1 MCPARGI
8 SGQRDC
14 PARRGGGFGDWMQPA
29 GTCRD
34 ISERTDKG
42 SFCRCAAAGGEKW
55 KWSEHGRVKA
65 LSQQKKKKINHID
78 SQVLELAKKT
88 LEVLEM

>member
-8 SGQRDC
+8 SGERDC
-14 PARRGGGFGDWMQPA
+14 AARRGGA

-34 ISERTDKG
+34 ISGRTDRG
-42 SFCRCAAAGGEKW
+42 SFCRCAAAGGEV
-55 KWSEHGRVKA
+55 WSEHGRVKA
-65 LSQQKKKKINHID
+65 LSQQKKKKIHHND
-78 SQVLELAKKT
+78 SQVLEVAKFLS